1 MGVADRATCHLGNT
15 GAHRARLAE
24 GLNEPIIDGA
34 GDFPAVTRRKALT
47 PQHGVAANRKA
58 ALKLVTDDDQSTIA
72 GRHADGE
79 TEDGERSG
87 AAPARL
93 EGLSPEE
100 RSREILN
107 LILTELDDDKAE
119 DVVTIPLAGKAED
132 LLRETGTMAAVGL
145 EASRKVFSRPWPL
158 AEFLDQ
164 LWFLAKVTTVPVIL
178 ISIPFGMVISLQVGS
193 LTTSIVVV
201 PRLVRLAVELIRMLM
216 PTSDVTA
223 IAAAM

>member
-24 GLNEPIIDGA
+24 GLNEPIIKGA
-34 GDFPAVTRRKALT
+34 GDFPAATRRKALT

-119 DVVTIPLAGKAED
+119 DVVTIPLAGKSEIADAMVIASGRSQRHVGAIADKVIRHLKEAGFGTARAEGMPACDWVLIDAED
-132 LLRETGTMAAVGL
+132 VIVHLFRPEVRAFYNLERIWSEAAR
-145 EASRKVFSRPWPL
+145 APSQTD
-158 AEFLDQ
+158 A
-164 LWFLAKVTTVPVIL
+164 
-178 ISIPFGMVISLQVGS
+178 
-193 LTTSIVVV
+193 
-201 PRLVRLAVELIRMLM
+201 
-216 PTSDVTA
+216 
-223 IAAAM
+223 